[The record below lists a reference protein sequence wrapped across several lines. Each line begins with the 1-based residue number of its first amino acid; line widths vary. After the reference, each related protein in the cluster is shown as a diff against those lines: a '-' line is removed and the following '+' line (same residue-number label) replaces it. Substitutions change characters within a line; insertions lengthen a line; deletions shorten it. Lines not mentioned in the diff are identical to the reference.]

1 MRILLISY
9 DLRRRGGIERLSA
22 DVGEALRG
30 QGHQLVVIST
40 RRLGPGPLGR
50 ALGQLWFLGRLALAC
65 RRCDEL
71 FSMHALLLSQVD
83 WLLPRRL
90 PRLCWLHGV
99 EVWGTALPPL
109 APALRR
115 CRQLLASSSF
125 TMDRLLAE
133 QGPWPPVQVLH
144 PPSRLWDGLPL
155 PASLAPKPTGL
166 RLLTVARMAADER
179 YKGHELVL
187 QALVQL
193 GQGNWHWQ
201 IVGSGNDRLRLEALT
216 CSLGL
221 GEQVT
226 FLGDLSDGQL
236 RQAYGDCNLLVMPS
250 SYGLRPNGCA
260 TGEGFGIAYL
270 EAALAG
276 RASLGCTLGGQTD
289 LILDGE
295 TGWLVEPEVE
305 AVALVLRQALQHPTE
320 LMRRGVAAR
329 QQALANLVRNEFP
342 VVLQN
347 ALHQELINEF

>member
-1 MRILLISY
+1 VKILLISY

-22 DVGEALRG
+22 DVVFALRAE
-30 QGHQLVVIST
+30 GHQLVVLST

-109 APALRR
+109 APALGR
-115 CRQLLASSSF
+115 CRQLLASSRF
-125 TMDRLLAE
+125 TRERVLA
-133 QGPWPPVQVLH
+133 QPGPWPPVQVLH
-144 PPSRLWDGLPL
+144 PPARLWDGLPM
-155 PASLAPKPTGL
+155 PAPLAPNPPGL

-179 YKGHELVL
+179 YKGHGLVF
-187 QALVQL
+187 QALAQL
-193 GQGNWHWQ
+193 KSKAWQWQ
-201 IVGSGNDRLRLEALT
+201 IVGSGNDRPRLEAL
-216 CSLGL
+216 SRGLGL
-221 GEQVT
+221 GGQVS
-226 FLGDLSDGQL
+226 FLGDLSDDQL

-250 SYGLRPNGCA
+250 SYGLRPDGSA
-260 TGEGFGIAYL
+260 SGEGFGIAYL

-276 RASLGCTLGGQTD
+276 RASLGCILGGQAD

-305 AVALVLRQALQHPTE
+305 AVALVLRQALQHPPE
-320 LMRRGVAAR
+320 LLRRGEAAR
-329 QQALANLVRNEFP
+329 RQALQHFGESSFRA
-342 VVLQN
+342 
-347 ALHQELINEF
+347 ALTPLLGA